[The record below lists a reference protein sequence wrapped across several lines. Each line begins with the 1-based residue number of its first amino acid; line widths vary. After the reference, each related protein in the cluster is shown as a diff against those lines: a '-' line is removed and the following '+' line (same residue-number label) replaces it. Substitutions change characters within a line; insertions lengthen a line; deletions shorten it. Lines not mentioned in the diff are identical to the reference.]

1 METIETCKSESGHL
15 PAAID
20 DARHNDDQALYKALV
35 TSLSDMGEG
44 LMIIENRRFSFVNEA
59 ICRMIG
65 RTAQELL
72 SWPNFIAMFY
82 PTERDLIMDRHIRRL
97 SGEQFSPHYETIFE
111 HRDGHPVNAE
121 ISVAFLR
128 SSQRSGVVI
137 TIRDITQRK
146 QAQEEIRRKNADLQ
160 LLSVSLEVKVRQRTA
175 ELENANKELTRLNQ
189 VKSDFISIVSHE
201 LRTPLTSIKSFA
213 EIMLDDADKQDAELR
228 KRYLSIINSE
238 SDRLSRLISDVLD
251 LQKIDAGKM
260 AWNDE
265 ELNLAEIAQSTI
277 ELFSSAYRD
286 KNIGLSL
293 QVENERMIGY
303 AEADKMRQVF
313 SNLLSNALKFSDQGE
328 VKVILHQL
336 PTTRADQL
344 VNQIVIEDNGIGIP
358 AEELDRI
365 FERFYQVDDSQK
377 RKQGG
382 TGLGLAICKDIIEHY
397 AGTIT
402 ADSVI
407 GKGTSIVITMPAVD
421 QPRKKLGEVLI
432 ELGMLTQDELS
443 SALKQQNNRQG

>member
-1 METIETCKSESGHL
+1 MDTH
-15 PAAID
+15 
-20 DARHNDDQALYKALV
+20 RHNDDQALYKALV

-44 LMIIENRRFSFVNEA
+44 LMIIENKRFSFVNDA
-59 ICRMIG
+59 ICLMIG
-65 RTAQELL
+65 RSAQEML
-72 SWPNFIAMFY
+72 SWPCFINAF
-82 PTERDLIMDRHIRRL
+82 PSSERDLIMDRHIRRL
-97 SGEQFSPHYETIFE
+97 SGEKFVTCYETVFE
-111 HRDGHPVNAE
+111 HRDGRPVDVE

-128 SSQRSGVVI
+128 TAQRSGVVI
-137 TIRDITQRK
+137 TVRDITQRK
-146 QAQEEIRRKNADLQ
+146 LAQEEIRRKNADLQ
-160 LLSVSLEVKVRQRTA
+160 LLSTSLEQKVQQRTV
-175 ELENANKELTRLNQ
+175 ELERANKELLRLNQ

-213 EIMLDDADKQDAELR
+213 EILLDDADKQNTDLR

-260 AWNDE
+260 PWNDE
-265 ELNLAEIAQSTI
+265 VLDLSEIAQSMI

-286 KNIGLSL
+286 KGIGLSL
-293 QVENERMIGY
+293 QVENDRIVGY

-313 SNLLSNALKFSDQGE
+313 SNLLSNALKFSDEGE
-328 VKVILHQL
+328 VKVILRRLSNTPSGQ
-336 PTTRADQL
+336 Q
-344 VNQIVIEDNGIGIP
+344 VNQIIVEDSGIGIP
-358 AEELDRI
+358 EEELDHI
-365 FERFYQVDDSQK
+365 FERFYQVDDTQK

-397 AGTIT
+397 AGTIS
-402 ADSVI
+402 ASSVV
-407 GKGTSIVITMPAVD
+407 GKGSSVLITMPAIE

-443 SALKQQNNRQG
+443 SALKQQHNP

>member
-1 METIETCKSESGHL
+1 MESIETLRPSREHVSTAMDIH
-15 PAAID
+15 
-20 DARHNDDQALYKALV
+20 RHNDDQALYKALV

-44 LMIIENRRFSFVNEA
+44 LMIIENKRFSFVNDA
-59 ICRMIG
+59 ICLMIG
-65 RTAQELL
+65 QSKEEML
-72 SWPNFIAMFY
+72 SWPTFINAFR
-82 PTERDLIMDRHIRRL
+82 PSERDLIMDRHIRRIA
-97 SGEQFSPHYETIFE
+97 GEKFLTRYETVFE
-111 HRDGHPVNAE
+111 HRDGHAVDVE

-128 SSQRSGVVI
+128 TAQRSGVVI
-137 TIRDITQRK
+137 TVRDITQRK

-160 LLSVSLEVKVRQRTA
+160 LLSNSLEQKVQQRTV
-175 ELENANKELTRLNQ
+175 ELERANKELTRLNQ

-213 EIMLDDADKQDAELR
+213 EILLDDADKQDAELR
-228 KRYLSIINSE
+228 KRYLSIINGE

-260 AWNDE
+260 PWNDE
-265 ELNLAEIAQSTI
+265 VLDLSEIAQSMV

-286 KNIGLSL
+286 KGIGLSL
-293 QVENERMIGY
+293 QVEDERIVGY

-328 VKVILHQL
+328 VKVILRRLSSTPSGQ
-336 PTTRADQL
+336 Q
-344 VNQIVIEDNGIGIP
+344 VNQIIVEDSGIGIP

-365 FERFYQVDDSQK
+365 FERFYQVDDTQK

-382 TGLGLAICKDIIEHY
+382 TGLGLSICKDIIEHY
-397 AGTIT
+397 AGTIS
-402 ADSVI
+402 ASSVV
-407 GKGTSIVITMPAVD
+407 GKGSSVLITMPAIE

-432 ELGMLTQDELS
+432 ELGMLTEDELS
-443 SALKQQNNRQG
+443 SALKQQHNP